1 MRSWIPLC
9 TLALAGALIGGAC
22 APSAKTE
29 DTTGTGTGATATT
42 PDTNLTG
49 DIKIDGSSTVY
60 PIVEAFASKDG
71 FGNMAP
77 NVKTVVNQ
85 AGTGAG
91 MEMFARG
98 EIDIA
103 TASRPIKDKEIEA
116 LKKAGIEFIEVPI
129 AFDGLTVVVNKEN
142 TWAKSMTIDDLK
154 KVWHKDSKIGN
165 WKDINPAFPDQKLVL
180 CGPTDAH
187 GTYEY
192 FNETVNGGTDQG
204 RQDYNQFPEYS
215 SMVPAV
221 TGDKGAL
228 GYLGLAYYEENKDS
242 LNVVAIDGG
251 NGPVTPDST
260 TVQDGTYSPLSRPL
274 LIYINKKSLDEK
286 PEVKA
291 FVKFAMEGGSGLV
304 KDTGFV
310 ALPADIYAK
319 AWERVEKGITGAVFN
334 TFKPGMSMAD
344 ALSSGAAATATK

>member
-9 TLALAGALIGGAC
+9 TLALAGALLGGAC

-29 DTTGTGTGATATT
+29 DTTRTGTGAAATT

-71 FGNMAP
+71 FGKIAP
-77 NVKTVVNQ
+77 NVKTMVAQ

-91 MEMFARG
+91 FEIFARG

-103 TASRPIKDKEIEA
+103 VASRPIKDSEIEA
-116 LKKAGIEFIEVPI
+116 LKKANIEFVEVPI

-154 KVWHKDSKIGN
+154 RVWHKDSKIAN
-165 WKDINPAFPDQKLVL
+165 WNEVNPAFPDQRLVL
-180 CGPTDAH
+180 FGPTEAH
-187 GTYEY
+187 GTYDY
-192 FNETVNGGTDQG
+192 FNETVNGGRNEG
-204 RQDYNQFPEYS
+204 RQDYNQFAEFGTMS
-215 SMVPAV
+215 PAIA
-221 TGDKGAL
+221 TEKGAM
-228 GYLGLAYYEENKDS
+228 GYFGIAYYEENKDS
-242 LNVVAIDGG
+242 LGVIAIDGG
-251 NGPVTPDST
+251 NGPVIPSPE

-274 LIYINKKSLDEK
+274 LIYINKKSLAK

-291 FVKFAMEGGSGLV
+291 FVKFALLEGSELV
-304 KDTGFV
+304 SETGYV
-310 ALPADIYAK
+310 PLPADIYTK

-344 ALSSGAAATATK
+344 ALSSGATATSTK